1 MNYKDITAIITTF
14 RSEHK
19 INSCINSLPS
29 SMQIIV
35 IENSNDKNFQKELI
49 NKYQNVD
56 CILTGEN
63 KGYATANNI
72 GLAKVKTKFAL
83 ILNPD
88 VVLEKDCID
97 NFLISAKNYN
107 DFWLIGSSS
116 NHNQEKIFEA
126 DYIKGHL
133 MFFNL
138 QKFNNQFFDEN
149 YFLYL
154 EEIDLCKIVK
164 KKNGRIFQD
173 PSLKVT
179 HEGAQ
184 SVNTNLKLE
193 LEKNRNWHWM
203 WSTYYFQKKH
213 NGLFIA
219 LIIIFPKI
227 ISSLLKMIFFLLI
240 LNKNK
245 RDIYFS
251 RLSGIFNSVLGKK
264 SWRRPSI
271 D

>member
-1 MNYKDITAIITTF
+1 
-14 RSEHK
+14 
-19 INSCINSLPS
+19 
-29 SMQIIV
+29 
-35 IENSNDKNFQKELI
+35 
-49 NKYQNVD
+49 
-56 CILTGEN
+56 
-63 KGYATANNI
+63 
-72 GLAKVKTKFAL
+72 
-83 ILNPD
+83 
-88 VVLEKDCID
+88 
-97 NFLISAKNYN
+97 
-107 DFWLIGSSS
+107 
-116 NHNQEKIFEA
+116 
-126 DYIKGHL
+126 

-164 KKNGRIFQD
+164 KKNGKIFQD